1 MIYTIKELWYAYLKK
16 QSQKPMLFLIIRYV
30 IGWLL
35 LCLVLTNEMGEAYF
49 LREVEY
55 FRMVHTVYVQEC
67 LKDLR
72 EKAHDGVFGKENDAL
87 LRYAQLS
94 MGAEFAGE
102 FHTKTKTASDTYPD
116 TDDLENYAYLRI
128 VGDEKQG
135 ISNEYYYCPIA
146 KLAKVME
153 VTLVLKKNPTSAWG
167 SIYTRI
173 LTGMIPAE
181 KISHPGWNISMIDG
195 YIRKETMDFRP
206 GKVLVKYMEDG
217 DVKEEF
223 IVDCNSGIYKDS
235 AYIYVTDLG
244 KNEILF
250 PEDTDTWE
258 CVPKTELMYMD
269 NPIAGKTWMSP
280 VFSVST
286 MFYDDRFGSSAT
298 LVEKQFDFINRVY
311 RVPFSFLSGNL
322 AFEYNEDV
330 IDSTGESRYIRFVAY
345 APGGFMK
352 YVPEFFVYM
361 IRYYF
366 LLALIMAFLA
376 WLRYNQLYSLRART
390 GFHKSLINSMAHDLK
405 TPLMVMQGFGENL
418 KENVHTEKREYYA
431 EQILENV
438 AYLNGLVN
446 KNLDIAKK
454 RESEVLD
461 IQPMYLMDLVAEA
474 KERYQEKLD
483 DKKLT
488 LNLRGECF
496 LHGDPKLLRVVID
509 NLISNAIKYAPQ
521 GTAINVYAAHG
532 RFQISNKAVIHYKKN
547 INSLLEPLEM
557 ADESRTSGMGTGL
570 GLSIAN
576 GIIAEHGWRMSLAY
590 NKKFQIFTVKVRP
603 HR

>member
-1 MIYTIKELWYAYLKK
+1 MIYRIKELWYAYLKK
-16 QSQKPMLFLIIRYV
+16 QSQKPIQFLIARYV
-30 IGWLL
+30 IIWVL
-35 LCLVLTNEMGEAYF
+35 LCLVLTNEKGEAYF
-49 LREVEY
+49 QEEAEY
-55 FRMVHTVYVQEC
+55 FRLYNTVYIQDS

-72 EKAHDGVFGKENDAL
+72 EMERKGVFDEGDNAL
-87 LRYAQLS
+87 LRYTRLDMA
-94 MGAEFAGE
+94 AEIASK
-102 FHTKTKTASDTYPD
+102 FHTKTKTSSDMYPQS
-116 TDDLENYAYLRI
+116 DDLEDYAYLRI
-128 VGDEKQG
+128 AGNEEEG
-135 ISNEYYYCPIA
+135 IPNEYYYCPIE
-146 KLAKVME
+146 KLAKVKE
-153 VTLVLKKNPTSAWG
+153 VTLDLKKNPTSAWG
-167 SIYTRI
+167 SAYRRTFFHRVS
-173 LTGMIPAE
+173 AE
-181 KISHPGWNISMIDG
+181 NTSHPGWNISMIDG
-195 YIRKETMDFRP
+195 YLKKDTMDFRP

-223 IVDCNSGIYKDS
+223 IVDCDSGIYKDS
-235 AYIYVTDLG
+235 AYIYVTDLE

-258 CVPKTELMYMD
+258 CVPQQELMYMD
-269 NPIAGKTWMSP
+269 EPIMGKNWLSP
-280 VFSVST
+280 IFTIST
-286 MFYDDRFGSSAT
+286 MFYDNQFGSSAT
-298 LVEKQFDFINRVY
+298 LVEKGYVFCNEVY

-322 AFEYNEDV
+322 AFEYNEYL
-330 IDSTGESRYIRFVAY
+330 IDSTGEGRYIRFVAY
-345 APGGFMK
+345 APGGFK
-352 YVPEFFVYM
+352 TYIPEFFVYM
-361 IRYYF
+361 LKYYI